1 MHSMGMTGDCPGL
14 QAVGYHWD
22 SISADCV
29 AGCCVGVRMQ
39 APNLKQEDSRMTAI
53 TSSLKCHG
61 DSTPQRASR
70 GTHRLAILKAE
81 SSHILC
87 CLVRVSSVQPGSI
100 FSHHHQLLGSTVIYK
115 VVVLEV
121 AAIGQR
127 ANLLTVT
134 SVLPVRTMR

>member
-1 MHSMGMTGDCPGL
+1 MGMTGDCPGL

-53 TSSLKCHG
+53 TSSR
-61 DSTPQRASR
+61 DSTPQCASG

-100 FSHHHQLLGSTVIYK
+100 FSHHHQLLGSTVIHK

-127 ANLLTVT
+127 ANLLAVT